1 VRAVWEEGEEGE
13 VAHHNW
19 VQHSSRDWKVFAFAD
34 FGVEGASEAVLEHF
48 VPAVQSP
55 FDALRSQEVPLQR
68 HQKEWIGSLLHST
81 TTDGLLAKCTIQSLG
96 LLNIPPKPLAS
107 APGSGGILFRHQ
119 PRAVQA

>member
-1 VRAVWEEGEEGE
+1 MKAVWEEGE

-55 FDALRSQEVPLQR
+55 FDALRSQEVPLRR
-68 HQKEWIGSLLHST
+68 HQIEWIGSPLHST
-81 TTDGLLAKCTIQSLG
+81 TTDG
-96 LLNIPPKPLAS
+96 
-107 APGSGGILFRHQ
+107 
-119 PRAVQA
+119 